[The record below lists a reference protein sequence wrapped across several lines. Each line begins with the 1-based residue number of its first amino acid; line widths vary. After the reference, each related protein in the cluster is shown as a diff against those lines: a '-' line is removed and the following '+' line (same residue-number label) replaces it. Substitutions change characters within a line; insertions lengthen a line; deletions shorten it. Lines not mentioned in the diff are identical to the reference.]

1 MQASNCY
8 IDLRAKPSSKIVSTT
23 FMFLRKDPKIEKD
36 KLISFSQEIKKRIKL
51 EIHFFKKIV
60 GNGDVAWS
68 YHAFW

>member
-1 MQASNCY
+1 
-8 IDLRAKPSSKIVSTT
+8 
-23 FMFLRKDPKIEKD
+23 MFLRKDPKIEKD